1 MAGIGVPRGTGQR
14 DRADDSLL
22 TLLGDLPELITNL
35 VKAEIDAAKTWVSRT
50 AKDAGIGSVWFLVA
64 LFFLFWAVPVILVF
78 AIAGLS
84 SWWPVWLSALAV
96 FGILILAVLVFALL
110 GILKF
115 RKVLARENPA
125 QAVATD
131 IKIAKGSGDDEL

>member
-1 MAGIGVPRGTGQR
+1 MRRAYR

-22 TLLGDLPELITNL
+22 TLLGDLPELVRNL
-35 VKAEIDAAKTWVSRT
+35 VTAEINAAKAWVSRT
-50 AKDAGIGSVWFLVA
+50 AKDAGIGSVWFVLT
-64 LFFLFWAVPVILVF
+64 LFFLFWAIPVLLTF

-96 FGILILAVLVFALL
+96 FGLLLVIAVVFALL
-110 GILKF
+110 GILRF
-115 RKVLARENPA
+115 RKVMKRENPG

-131 IKIAKGSGDDEL
+131 VRIVKEAGNDQF